1 MADNTIFDDVFK
13 TMVEKMPH
21 LVVPL
26 INEVFGTSYP
36 EDICI
41 ERLDNEQHGKDGR
54 QRRSTDSR
62 LKIGSK
68 IYHIECQ
75 STEDKYM
82 VIRMVEYDFWMGLET
97 VEKTEKRYRITFPH
111 SCILNLRGQ
120 GHQKQEEL
128 EIIMPDGT
136 ELLYKVPI
144 LWLKDY
150 TSNVIFQKHL
160 LFLLPFYI
168 IKYEKNKKQLAED
181 DQYLQIMLDE
191 YREIQEYLSQELN
204 AKNDSISEN
213 NCRNLI
219 DLIKR
224 IADYIFQNE
233 EKVKKGVNE
242 IMGGRILELAT
253 EREERERREF
263 MEKFMA
269 EYQKKAQKEIR
280 AEVQEKV
287 RKEIRAEVQE
297 KVQKEIRAEEQ
308 ESLLLK
314 LIQKKLQKNKSISV
328 IAEELEMDE
337 AEIRNLIQKM

>member
-1 MADNTIFDDVFK
+1 MCV
-13 TMVEKMPH
+13 
-21 LVVPL
+21 
-26 INEVFGTSYP
+26 
-36 EDICI
+36 
-41 ERLDNEQHGKDGR
+41 
-54 QRRSTDSR
+54 
-62 LKIGSK
+62 LKRK
-68 IYHIECQ
+68 REEC
-75 STEDKYM
+75 
-82 VIRMVEYDFWMGLET
+82 
-97 VEKTEKRYRITFPH
+97 
-111 SCILNLRGQ
+111 
-120 GHQKQEEL
+120 
-128 EIIMPDGT
+128 
-136 ELLYKVPI
+136 
-144 LWLKDY
+144 LWQ
-150 TSNVIFQKHL
+150 TTQHL

-269 EYQKKAQKEIR
+269 EYQKKAQEEIR

-287 RKEIRAEVQE
+287 RKEIRAEV
-297 KVQKEIRAEEQ
+297 Q